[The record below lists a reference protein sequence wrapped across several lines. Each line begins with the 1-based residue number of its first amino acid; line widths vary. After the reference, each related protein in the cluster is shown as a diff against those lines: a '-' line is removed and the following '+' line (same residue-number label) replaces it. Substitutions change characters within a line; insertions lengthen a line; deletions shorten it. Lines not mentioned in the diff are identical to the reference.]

1 MADAPAKL
9 KEFIEDFEWIQDR
22 TERSEYLIEL
32 ADRFDEAKV
41 PSDIATQPYDE
52 SHRVPN
58 CESDAFVWA
67 KKNDDGTLKFYFDV
81 LNPQGLSAK
90 AMAVVLNEGLS
101 NQPLEQVA
109 EVQQDIVFALFG
121 KNISMGKGQGLMG
134 IVSMVQHAA
143 SEQLRGKQSPPAT
156 G

>member
-1 MADAPAKL
+1 MVDTPKKL
-9 KEFIEDFEWIQDR
+9 NEFVEDFEWIQNR
-22 TERSEYLIEL
+22 TERTEYLIEL
-32 ADRFDEAKV
+32 ADRFDEVKV
-41 PSDIATQPYDE
+41 PADVASQPYDE
-52 SHRVPN
+52 AHRVPN

-67 KKNDDGTLKFYFDV
+67 EENDDGTLKFYFDV

-101 NQPLEQVA
+101 GQPLEQVA
-109 EVQQDIVFALFG
+109 AIKPDIVFNFFG

-143 SEQLRGKQSPPAT
+143 DQRLSGDTES
-156 G
+156 